1 MKKGIHDT
9 TIKDAGYFFRLKKE
23 NESIKDKTIR
33 GIKNFFENEEED
45 YYKPVRV
52 NNFWSNNY
60 IEYES
65 NGDRNKTLSVTKCFN
80 KLDHT

>member
-52 NNFWSNNY
+52 NNFGVT
-60 IEYES
+60 I
-65 NGDRNKTLSVTKCFN
+65 TLNMKVMGIKIKHYQLQN
-80 KLDHT
+80 VLIN